1 MKIRT
6 KFLAAVLATV
16 MTFGC
21 ALSASAWVDKE
32 NNAPAVEF
40 GNSAMP
46 GIQKGETATAT
57 LTLKSSDFADVT
69 GAKLTVKLPEGMN
82 LVKANVTGNGSWVED
97 TDYKVDKSA
106 GTITLIDVFNVGDA
120 AKNLSVYLELSVS
133 GTLDGDITVS
143 GEFADTKV
151 DKVYSYNDLAKEKLT
166 LTRTEDNYTTK
177 DSANTAIN
185 GLDKENFFIPAGGVY
200 AVVGGEYVYADK
212 NNDGFDLAKLGDA
225 AVNILTC
232 PLPTGEKKVTTFG
245 NSGKKAADKN
255 SEGYENLP
263 KYEKYDGIQFG
274 SYAIDK
280 SLTYGTLIIMGD
292 YNAFKNTVAST
303 AEDNNFLNTV
313 ATNYKNVVARRDD
326 LEMGDAV
333 TFKYGTANSAGEKP
347 YITVKMVDR
356 TKVMWEGDS
365 ALQYAVRLYEL
376 TDGRSYTGV
385 AYSYSNEATTDY
397 TFSAEIQTKVYNQK
411 GWAE

>member
-21 ALSASAWVDKE
+21 ALSASAWDSKDTTP
-32 NNAPAVEF
+32 PAVEF

-46 GIQKGETATAT
+46 GIKNGNTATAT

-69 GAKLTVKLPEGMN
+69 GAKLTVKLPEGMTH
-82 LVKANVTGNGSWVED
+82 VKANVTGNGSWVAG
-97 TDYKVDKSA
+97 TDYKVVEGDA

-120 AKNLSVYLELSVS
+120 AKNLSVYLELTVS
-133 GTLDGDITVS
+133 GTLDGNITVS

-185 GLDKENFFIPAGGVY
+185 GLDKENLFIPAGGVY
-200 AVVGGEYVYADK
+200 AVVDGKYVYADK
-212 NNDGFDLAKLGDA
+212 SNDGFDLEKLGNA
-225 AVNILTC
+225 KVNILTC

-245 NSGKKAADKN
+245 NSGKKAADKS

-313 ATNYKNVVARRDD
+313 ATNYKKVVARRDD

-365 ALQYAVRLYEL
+365 ALQYAVRLYDL

-385 AYSYSNEATTDY
+385 AYSAGETDY
-397 TFSAEIQTKVYNQK
+397 TFSAEIQTKVYNK
-411 GWAE
+411 EGWAE